1 VREALAFLT
10 ILPVGARPGPPGRAA
25 LVAFPVVGLLIGGAW
40 AGAGWLGSLAFGPVP
55 AAAVVLLVDLVLTGG
70 LHLDGL
76 ADAADGLAS
85 RRPRAEALAVMREG
99 PMGPVG
105 GATLVVVVLLRFGF
119 LACLVRRGDLGGMA
133 VAPVAGRVG
142 MVWLLWRSPLASDAS
157 LAWALQR
164 AATAGTMI
172 LVAAIAGLTAWA
184 LAGPVGAGIL
194 ALAGVLAE
202 ASGWFSRRRL
212 GGVVGD
218 VVGAAGIACE
228 TAAVAVLCGGRG

>member
-1 VREALAFLT
+1 MREALAFLT

-105 GATLVVVVLLRFGF
+105 VGF